1 MMKHSVKG
9 ALLSAVVFPGL
20 GQVVLKHYKRG
31 VALMVTVSVGL
42 VVIVVRATQEALA
55 ILSKIEAE
63 GGAID
68 MAEISNAVNRATSF
82 PQSLVFNSFLL
93 LIAFCWVY
101 GIVDA
106 YRIGNKKDEEERSTG
121 GG

>member
-1 MMKHSVKG
+1 MKHSVKG
-9 ALLSAVVFPGL
+9 ALLSGVVFPGL

-31 VALMVTVSVGL
+31 VTLMVTVSVGL

-55 ILSKIEAE
+55 ILSKIEAA

-101 GIVDA
+101 CIVDA
-106 YRIGNKKDEEERSTG
+106 YRIGNKKDEEERSAG